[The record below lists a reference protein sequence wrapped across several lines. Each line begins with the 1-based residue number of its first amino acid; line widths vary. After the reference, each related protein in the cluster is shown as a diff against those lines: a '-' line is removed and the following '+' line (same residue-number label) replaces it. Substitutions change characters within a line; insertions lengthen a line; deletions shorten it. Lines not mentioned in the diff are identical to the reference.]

1 MKKQEKIDILQR
13 GIDEKQMCR
22 CYFSYDDNYCYYY
35 PNQGKRSDSSLDQ
48 KRMISFLMGI
58 ASANSLN

>member
-35 PNQGKRSDSSLDQ
+35 PTAQ
-48 KRMISFLMGI
+48 
-58 ASANSLN
+58 